1 MVSVSNNHPFRRT
14 ELLIDKGCGGD
25 DWGVSTPFREAVIL
39 VVVGASGDDGKLDIH
54 MVGMSGLGLGRC
66 MWWRGI
72 SLFSPSAIF
81 DMGKLQMAELPPP
94 LYAWKGGHLE
104 PLISFIR
111 RWEGNHLASW
121 REVRLCGRLS
131 FGRIINMK

>member
-81 DMGKLQMAELPPP
+81 DMGKLQMAELPP
-94 LYAWKGGHLE
+94 LYTRGKAVIWSRSSVSSDDGKV
-104 PLISFIR
+104 IT
-111 RWEGNHLASW
+111 
-121 REVRLCGRLS
+121 
-131 FGRIINMK
+131 